1 MFADLVLEGGG
12 VKGIALVGAISVL
25 EERGYEFRRVAGT
38 SAGAIVGS
46 LVAAN
51 ARAAELEE
59 IMRGV
64 EYRRFQDGPRWTR
77 LLLGKAVAVLFEQGI
92 YEGQFVKDWL
102 GERLARLGVDTFA
115 DLRYDDPERPA
126 DSDHAYRLVVITC
139 DISQGSLRRLPWDY
153 GHYGL
158 AHADQRVVDAVRA
171 STSIPFFYKPT
182 RLTGADGRDCWLV
195 DGAMLSRFPIDVF
208 DAPSGL
214 EPRWPTFGIKLG
226 AAPGPITEVHGTA
239 SMSRAMLNAM
249 SGFGDRRHVDD
260 AAVAARTIVV
270 DTGTVRATDFD
281 LDRDAQDLLFRNGRD
296 AALNFLDGAPGQP
309 AWDWEA
315 YKRTYRSTSRW
326 HQRYHVSERQ
336 DRADPD
342 TRNPGAGLRGKR
354 HCRHARR
361 TGEHDRQDRPCP
373 PPRHQSAPQRK

>member
-64 EYRRFQDGPRWTR
+64 EYRRFQDGPRWTS

-102 GERLARLGVDTFA
+102 GERLARAWCSHVRGSPVRRSRTA
-115 DLRYDDPERPA
+115 AGSGPRIPA
-126 DSDHAYRLVVITC
+126 VVMTC

-158 AHADQRVVDAVRA
+158 AHSDQRWSTPSARRRRSPF
-171 STSIPFFYKPT
+171 STS
-182 RLTGADGRDCWLV
+182 
-195 DGAMLSRFPIDVF
+195 
-208 DAPSGL
+208 
-214 EPRWPTFGIKLG
+214 WP
-226 AAPGPITEVHGTA
+226 A
-239 SMSRAMLNAM
+239 
-249 SGFGDRRHVDD
+249 
-260 AAVAARTIVV
+260 
-270 DTGTVRATDFD
+270 
-281 LDRDAQDLLFRNGRD
+281 
-296 AALNFLDGAPGQP
+296 
-309 AWDWEA
+309 
-315 YKRTYRSTSRW
+315 
-326 HQRYHVSERQ
+326 
-336 DRADPD
+336 
-342 TRNPGAGLRGKR
+342 
-354 HCRHARR
+354 
-361 TGEHDRQDRPCP
+361 
-373 PPRHQSAPQRK
+373 